1 VPDMRPYTNSTTA
14 IRARCRTRDIGMSPS
29 WSSEWASQKMVGPRF
44 SVNALAETK
53 FIFRPE
59 GDDRLLANAQEVS
72 NPPAGNL
79 TRF

>member
-1 VPDMRPYTNSTTA
+1 
-14 IRARCRTRDIGMSPS
+14 
-29 WSSEWASQKMVGPRF
+29 MVGPRF

>member
-1 VPDMRPYTNSTTA
+1 
-14 IRARCRTRDIGMSPS
+14 
-29 WSSEWASQKMVGPRF
+29 MVGPRF

-79 TRF
+79 TQFWRMPSSGARLEALIKRNQGRRCLPRLVGVSAIGT